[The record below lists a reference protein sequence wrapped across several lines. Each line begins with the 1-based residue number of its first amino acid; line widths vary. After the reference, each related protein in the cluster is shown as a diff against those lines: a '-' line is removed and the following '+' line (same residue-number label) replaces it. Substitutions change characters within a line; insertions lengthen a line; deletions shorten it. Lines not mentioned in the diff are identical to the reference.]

1 MDSRADWRSKN
12 LVVELAEAALAIA
25 PAEDNPESAVGKKDR
40 LCCRQVHLQ
49 STRRFD
55 SLEKEVCVSLRSKGM
70 DLNVRLDLVRV
81 ESVKIWQLLERV
93 LTVSV
98 GIKFSAHGMVL
109 DDRSTWNQSSHRRA
123 PVVRPVRS

>member
-1 MDSRADWRSKN
+1 MGAAD
-12 LVVELAEAALAIA
+12 LMIELAEAALAIA

-49 STRRFD
+49 SARRFD
-55 SLEKEVCVSLRSKGM
+55 SVEKEVCVSLRRKGV

-93 LTVSV
+93 LTVPV

-109 DDRSTWNQSSHRRA
+109 DDRSSWNQFLLEELRLCDR
-123 PVVRPVRS
+123 